1 MRRTLLTFT
10 LLAGLAGGLTGLA
23 GPLHAQTS
31 LAGQKITVLLPPWG
45 TLPKDMTDRFQK
57 ETGIKLDL
65 QTLGW
70 DDIRTKVVTSMV
82 AGTAPADVTE
92 VDWSWVGQFGQAN
105 WYTPLND
112 RIDAATVADIPTTK
126 SFRFGGNLLAIPY
139 NNDFRILIYNKKLFE
154 AAGITEPPK
163 TIEEL
168 TADARLLKQK
178 GIVTYP
184 IALPLSATEGVSTAW
199 YLLTKAFG
207 GELFGP
213 NYTPLFTDPNSAGYK
228 ALAWEIDALKTGLID
243 PASTGL
249 TDVQIQD
256 EVKNGRAAID
266 VAGWAGNP
274 ATYND
279 PKQSKV
285 AGQIVAAVMPGEGG
299 KSRTFG
305 LPDALGIPANSE
317 HKDAAVAFIK
327 WWMEPANQIEAD
339 ATLGDLPTR
348 TSVLETLNKE
358 GKLAAGDV
366 LLAQIPTIGP
376 LFPLGTPPW
385 YPQFSSAVSSSIN
398 AAAKGSMTVDQAV
411 QHIAAQ
417 AKQAMKQ

>member
-1 MRRTLLTFT
+1 MRRALLAVT
-10 LLAGLAGGLTGLA
+10 LLAGIAGLA
-23 GPLHAQTS
+23 APSHAQTPE
-31 LAGQKITVLLPPWG
+31 AGQTLTVLLPPWG
-45 TLPKDMTDRFQK
+45 TLPKDMTDAFQK
-57 ETGIKLDL
+57 QTGIKLDL

-70 DDIRTKVVTSMV
+70 DDIHTKIVTSMV

-92 VDWSWVGQFGQAN
+92 TDWSWVGQFGQAG

-112 RIDAATVADIPTTK
+112 KIDAATVADIPTTK
-126 SFRFGGNLLAIPY
+126 SFRFQGQLLAIPY
-139 NNDFRILIYNKKLFE
+139 NNDFRILIYNKQMFDK
-154 AAGITEPPK
+154 AGITAAPK
-163 TIEEL
+163 TIDEL
-168 TADARLLKQK
+168 TADARLLKSK

-184 IALPLSATEGVSTAW
+184 IALPFSASEGVSTAW

-228 ALAWEIDALKTGLID
+228 ALAWEVDAIKTGLID

-285 AGQIVAAVMPGEGG
+285 AGQIVAAIMPGAGG

-305 LPDALGIPANSE
+305 LPDALGIPINST
-317 HKDAAVAFIK
+317 HKAAAVEFIK

-348 TSVLETLNKE
+348 TSVLTTLNKE

-366 LLAQIPTIGP
+366 LLAQIPFIGP

-385 YPQFSSAVSSSIN
+385 YPQFSSAVSSAIN
-398 AAAKGSMTVDQAV
+398 AAAKGSLTVDQAV
-411 QHIAAQ
+411 QRIAAQ
-417 AKQAMKQ
+417 TKQAMKQ